1 MPDLIS
7 DLSIS
12 EYLEVL
18 ASKSAT
24 PGGGSASALIA
35 AQGTALL
42 SMVCEFSRPSDESLL
57 DINKRCSVTQTN
69 LLRLVQK
76 DVDAFNE
83 VMNWF
88 ADKQISRIL
97 YNDAPEQCCPPSILG
112 DDIRLCPGAGSEIV

>member
-7 DLSIS
+7 DLAIS
-12 EYLEVL
+12 EYLEAL

-57 DINKRCSVTQTN
+57 QSD
-69 LLRLVQK
+69 
-76 DVDAFNE
+76 
-83 VMNWF
+83 W
-88 ADKQISRIL
+88 
-97 YNDAPEQCCPPSILG
+97 YNAVFVHPRRAEPLT
-112 DDIRLCPGAGSEIV
+112 LE